1 MKTAKLN
8 IVLQAQWLADAG
20 DIPGA
25 IKLAQQAEKDGK
37 GQVRPTAVLVDL
49 LWRKGDKDAA
59 KKKFQE
65 LRKLAADADI
75 DTPML
80 AKLQPVAKELKIKG
94 DWRVKREA
102 AKDLG
107 ERPPLDTLGP
117 FRWSPYQAPSWQAET
132 PSGETQSNEQYSGRP
147 RVVIFY
153 LGFGCLHCI
162 EQLKAFGPELDK
174 YRDAGIDV
182 VAISTENAD
191 LLKTGIKDF
200 DQKISIPLFADAK
213 QEVFKAFRCW
223 DDFEDQPLHGTFLI
237 DANDRVRWQD
247 ISHEPF
253 TDADFLLSEANRLL
267 KLP

>member
-1 MKTAKLN
+1 M
-8 IVLQAQWLADAG
+8 
-20 DIPGA
+20 
-25 IKLAQQAEKDGK
+25 
-37 GQVRPTAVLVDL
+37 
-49 LWRKGDKDAA
+49 
-59 KKKFQE
+59 
-65 LRKLAADADI
+65 
-75 DTPML
+75 
-80 AKLQPVAKELKIKG
+80 
-94 DWRVKREA
+94 
-102 AKDLG
+102 
-107 ERPPLDTLGP
+107 
-117 FRWSPYQAPSWQAET
+117 
-132 PSGETQSNEQYSGRP
+132 
-147 RVVIFY
+147 
-153 LGFGCLHCI
+153 
-162 EQLKAFGPELDK
+162 
-174 YRDAGIDV
+174 